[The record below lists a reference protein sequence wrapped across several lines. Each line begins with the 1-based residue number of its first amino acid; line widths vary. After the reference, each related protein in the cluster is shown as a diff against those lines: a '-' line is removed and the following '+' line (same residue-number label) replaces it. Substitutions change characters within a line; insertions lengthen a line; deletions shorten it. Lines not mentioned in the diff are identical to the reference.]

1 MILREY
7 VAVDVTMF
15 MCKRVV
21 SKRLYLSFRKFVS
34 TVYWTVCSPV
44 ATQIGA
50 SKYAFAK
57 TIVAEF
63 AATVGGL
70 RKDQLHNV
78 KIIFA
83 DTVMRENDN

>member
-7 VAVDVTMF
+7 AVTDVTMF
-15 MCKRVV
+15 MYKRVAT
-21 SKRLYLSFRKFVS
+21 KHLYLSFRKFVS

-50 SKYAFAK
+50 SKYALAR
-57 TIVAEF
+57 TIAAEF

-78 KIIFA
+78 KITFA